1 MIMESDEL
9 YDQRRRDIFD
19 AYEKAIKSFG
29 DMAKYIPK
37 SVIIEKAMTYNAP
50 RFYVTYE
57 IARRAISDMIKGRS
71 PRATGD
77 QKSRMYNEILKRFKD
92 SSTNTSSFTILMDI
106 LETETEGF
114 YISKKQFSRIIYQQL
129 KR

>member
-57 IARRAISDMIKGRS
+57 IARRAISDMCKGRV
-71 PRATGD
+71 PRASGD
-77 QKSRMYNEILKRFKD
+77 QKSKMYNEIYKRFKD
-92 SSTNTSSFTILMDI
+92 VCSSQSSFVKLMDV
-106 LETETEGF
+106 LETETNSF

-129 KR
+129 RK

>member
-1 MIMESDEL
+1 MESEDL
-9 YDQRRRDIFD
+9 YEQRRKDIFE
-19 AYEKAIKSFG
+19 AYEKAINSFG
-29 DMAKYIPK
+29 DMAKFIPK
-37 SVIIEKAMTYNAP
+37 SVIIEKAMTYMAP

>member
-1 MIMESDEL
+1 MESEDL
-9 YDQRRRDIFD
+9 YEQRRKDIFE
-19 AYEKAIKSFG
+19 AYEKAINSFG
-29 DMAKYIPK
+29 DMAKFIPK
-37 SVIIEKAMTYNAP
+37 SVIIEKAMTYRAP

-57 IARRAISDMIKGRS
+57 IARRAISDMIKGRP

-77 QKSRMYNEILKRFKD
+77 QKSRMYSEILKRFKE

>member
-1 MIMESDEL
+1 MESEDL
-9 YDQRRRDIFD
+9 YVQRRKDIFE
-19 AYEKAIKSFG
+19 AYEKAINSFG
-29 DMAKYIPK
+29 DMAKFIPK
-37 SVIIEKAMTYNAP
+37 SVIIEKAMTYRAT

-57 IARRAISDMIKGRS
+57 IARRAISDMIKGRA

-77 QKSRMYNEILKRFKD
+77 QKSRMYNEILKRFKE

-106 LETETEGF
+106 LETEAEGF

>member
-1 MIMESDEL
+1 MVGHFDCSH
-9 YDQRRRDIFD
+9 IFNF
-19 AYEKAIKSFG
+19 IRLLWG
-29 DMAKYIPK
+29 IP
-37 SVIIEKAMTYNAP
+37 
-50 RFYVTYE
+50 
-57 IARRAISDMIKGRS
+57 SDMIKGRS

-77 QKSRMYNEILKRFKD
+77 QKSRMYNEILKRFKE

-106 LETETEGF
+106 LETEAEGF